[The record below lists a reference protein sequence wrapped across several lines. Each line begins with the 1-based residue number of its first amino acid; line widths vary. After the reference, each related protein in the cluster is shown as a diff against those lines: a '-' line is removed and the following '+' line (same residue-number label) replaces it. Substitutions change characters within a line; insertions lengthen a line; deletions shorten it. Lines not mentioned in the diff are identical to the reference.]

1 MVGIGEGR
9 KDAMVAVAGGL
20 VGALVFTLVYS
31 VLIAPIV
38 QVMDF
43 GKITLADVTHQSPFV
58 VAIVVGVLFLIV
70 IKLLPTEVQQ
80 AK

>member
-20 VGALVFTLVYS
+20 VGALVFTVVYS

-38 QVMDF
+38 KVMDF
-43 GKITLADVTHQSPFV
+43 GKITLADVTHQSPIV
-58 VAIVVGVLFLIV
+58 VALVVGALFLVV
-70 IKLLPTEVQQ
+70 IKLLPTEV
-80 AK
+80 KKTT